1 MGEKIADIY
10 YEVGYQMNDKEIKKV
25 EKANEQLGQK
35 ADKAGEKLE
44 TLGKKVKKTGNTAKQ
59 TKPDID
65 ELGKSIGKAGDDA
78 QNSGDKI
85 GNYLSGI
92 GQKIAGVISAG
103 VVFNQM
109 KDYVISSVNAYA
121 DLDDSLRKT
130 GAKIQATDEQMVSL
144 RESTREVA
152 LQFHTTAKEVSDA
165 QEYLALAGYSLKEI
179 QDASPTVIAAQKATG
194 ESMQLVSDIAT
205 DTASSYGYMADE
217 LNYVT
222 DRMVYTTNKF
232 NTNFAQLGE
241 AMKYVAPIA
250 NQTGMEFSDL
260 NSYLGVLANSGI
272 KGSQAGTALRQT
284 FLRLQAPTGIASKLL
299 REYKV
304 DLFNTKG
311 EFIGVNESM
320 LKIEKAT
327 KKMTEQQKA
336 FFLQQLFGT
345 EAMSSINI
353 LFKEGIENVVEY
365 GKAIESSTGTTKQ
378 MAMYMEEGLG
388 GMKRAFEGEKSALQS
403 LMGEI
408 FDPIAYRF
416 LFILTEGMEG
426 VRENIEGEKSKWQ
439 KIVAGAGAYI
449 GEGLGFAGNAI
460 VKGLSVTDKALTGG
474 LSSKMYN
481 SLENILTEKGEEVLG
496 INEKEKEK
504 NRAIV
509 EAAIAY
515 DNDKSLNKI
524 EYAMGNDFYK
534 PIYKPQELDTIFSTG
549 KDYRSNSSKLTLE
562 FDFKNLN
569 GIFDKEE
576 YRQGIQELTLKTLEK
591 QFGKVRNS
599 Y

>member
-10 YEVGYQMNDKEIKKV
+10 YEVGYQMNDEDIKKV
-25 EKANEQLGQK
+25 DKANEQLGQK
-35 ADKAGEKLE
+35 ANKAGEKVE
-44 TLGKKVKKTGNTAKQ
+44 NLGKKVKKASDTAKQ
-59 TKPDID
+59 AKPDID
-65 ELGKSIGKAGDDA
+65 KLGESVGKAGNEA

-85 GNYLSGI
+85 SQHLSGI
-92 GQKIAGVISAG
+92 AGNLAGIVSAGVI
-103 VVFNQM
+103 FNQA

-130 GAKIQATDEQMVSL
+130 GAKIQATDEQMISL
-144 RESTREVA
+144 KESTREVA

-179 QDASPTVIAAQKATG
+179 QDASPIVIAAQKATG

-272 KGSQAGTALRQT
+272 KGSQAGTALRQS
-284 FLRLQAPTGIASKLL
+284 FLRLQAPTGVASKLL
-299 REYKV
+299 KRYKV
-304 DLFNTKG
+304 DLYNTKG
-311 EFIGVNESM
+311 EFVGVNEAM

-327 KKMTEQQKA
+327 QKMTEKQRA

-353 LFKEGIENVVEY
+353 LFKEGVENIIEY
-365 GKAIESSTGTTKQ
+365 GKAIDSSTGTTRQ

-403 LMGEI
+403 LIGEI

-416 LFILTEGMEG
+416 LYILSEGMEE
-426 VRENIEGEKSKWQ
+426 VRENIDNDKSKWQ

-449 GEGLGFAGNAI
+449 GEGLGFAGKTI
-460 VKGLSVTDKALTGG
+460 VKGLNVADKTFTGG
-474 LSSKMYN
+474 LGSKMYN
-481 SLENILTEKGEEVLG
+481 SLENILMEKGEEVLET
-496 INEKEKEK
+496 NEKEKKK
-504 NRAIV
+504 NRTIV

-524 EYAMGNDFYK
+524 EYAMGTDYYK
-534 PIYKPQELDTIFSTG
+534 PAYKPVELTTLTNQDKESRN
-549 KDYRSNSSKLTLE
+549 DSNKLTLE

-569 GIFDKEE
+569 GIFDSEE
-576 YRQGIQELTLKTLEK
+576 YKQGIQELTLKTMEK
-591 QFGKVRNS
+591 QFGKIRKN

>member
-25 EKANEQLGQK
+25 KKTNEQLGQK
-35 ADKAGEKLE
+35 ADKAGEKIE
-44 TLGKKVKKTGNTAKQ
+44 NLGKKVKKAGNTAKQ
-59 TKPDID
+59 AKPDID
-65 ELGKSIGKAGDDA
+65 GFGESVSKAGNEA
-78 QNSGDKI
+78 QNSGNKI
-85 GNYLSGI
+85 SQHLSSIAGKLAGI
-92 GQKIAGVISAG
+92 VSAGVI
-103 VVFNQM
+103 FNQV

-130 GAKIQATDEQMVSL
+130 GAKIQATDEQMISL

-250 NQTGMEFSDL
+250 NQTRMEFSDL

-299 REYKV
+299 KRYRV
-304 DLFNTKG
+304 DLYDTNG
-311 EFIGVNESM
+311 QFIGINESM

-327 KKMTEQQKA
+327 KKMTEQQKS

-353 LFKEGIENVVEY
+353 LFKEGIDNVIEY
-365 GKAIESSTGTTKQ
+365 GQAIENSTGTTRQ

-416 LFILTEGMEG
+416 LYILTEGIEE
-426 VRENIEGEKSKWQ
+426 VRGNIEEDKSKWQ

-449 GEGLGFAGNAI
+449 GEGLGFAGKTI
-460 VKGLSVTDKALTGG
+460 IKGLSVTDKTLTGG
-474 LSSKMYN
+474 LGSKMYN
-481 SLENILTEKGEEVLG
+481 SLENILTEKGEEVLET
-496 INEKEKEK
+496 NEKEKQRNK
-504 NRAIV
+504 AIV
-509 EAAIAY
+509 DAAIAY

-524 EYAMGNDFYK
+524 AYTMGSDYYK
-534 PIYKPQELDTIFSTG
+534 PVYNPIELSTLVNQN
-549 KDYRSNSSKLTLE
+549 KDYENSSSKLTLE

-569 GIFDKEE
+569 GVFDNEE

-591 QFGKVRNS
+591 QFGKVRSS

>member
-10 YEVGYQMNDKEIKKV
+10 YEVGYQMNDKDIKKV
-25 EKANEQLGQK
+25 EKSNEQLGQK
-35 ADKAGEKLE
+35 AEKAGEKVENLS
-44 TLGKKVKKTGNTAKQ
+44 KKVKKAGDSAKK

-65 ELGKSIGKAGDDA
+65 GLGESIEKAGDGA

-85 GNYLSGI
+85 SQRLSGI
-92 GQKIAGVISAG
+92 AGKLAGVISAG
-103 VVFNQM
+103 VVFNQV

-130 GAKIQATDEQMVSL
+130 GAKIQATDEQMISL
-144 RESTREVA
+144 RESTRDVA
-152 LQFHTTAKEVSDA
+152 LQFNTTAKEVSDA

-217 LNYVT
+217 LDYVT

-299 REYKV
+299 KKYNV
-304 DLFNTKG
+304 DLYNSQG
-311 EFIGVNESM
+311 EFIGVNNAM
-320 LKIEKAT
+320 LKVEKAT
-327 KKMTEQQKA
+327 KKMTQQQKA

-353 LFKEGIENVVEY
+353 LLKEGIENVIEY
-365 GKAIESSTGTTKQ
+365 GEAVEGSSGTTRR

-388 GMKRAFEGEKSALQS
+388 GMKRAFEGEKSAMQDL
-403 LMGEI
+403 LGEI

-416 LFILTEGMEG
+416 LYVLTEGMEDMREG
-426 VRENIEGEKSKWQ
+426 VEKDKSRWQ

-449 GEGLGFAGNAI
+449 GEAAGFVGKTV

-474 LSSKMYN
+474 LGSKMYN

-515 DNDKSLNKI
+515 DNDKSLEKL
-524 EYAMGNDFYK
+524 EYRAGADYYK
-534 PIYKPQELDTIFSTG
+534 PVYKPQELTTLIAQPKESVIN
-549 KDYRSNSSKLTLE
+549 SNKLTLE
-562 FDFKNLN
+562 FDFKNIN
-569 GIFDKEE
+569 NIFDDEE
-576 YRQGIQELTLKTLEK
+576 YKRGIQELTLKTMEK
-591 QFGKVRNS
+591 QFWKVNS
-599 Y
+599 NY